1 MERQVFHVEARFKG
15 RVQGVGFR
23 FQTLHVARG
32 YEVAGTVQNLPDGDV
47 LLHAEGAEREVSEF
61 FDAVCCEMKAF
72 IKDVEKKTFF
82 APACAR
88 GFRIIP

>member
-23 FQTLHVARG
+23 IQTLHIARG
-32 YEVAGTVQNLPDGDV
+32 YDVSGSVQNLPDGDV
-47 LLHAEGAEREVSEF
+47 LVIAEGDEREVSGF
-61 FDAVCCEMKAF
+61 LDAICLEMKPF

-82 APACAR
+82 APTSSV
-88 GFRIIP
+88 GFQIIP